1 MCIEKVALQR
11 ASERLRHLQPL
22 SASSH
27 LLCCSCTE
35 NLVLLRA
42 KEQFD
47 QSSVLCRCS
56 EKVAARRA
64 SERKEQ
70 YRQVRAHVRKDDG
83 RLQAYGWSLPAK
95 APTRSIM
102 PPPGTSTPQ
111 VPVPVP
117 VYCRPLT
124 EKEPGMKVI
133 HVSFICRFIQLERY
147 SFLEFHIEPL
157 VVGLYLTILSY

>member
-1 MCIEKVALQR
+1 MLIFIVQSTLEAFAYAALVHNTTLTLELMIQ
-11 ASERLRHLQPL
+11 SCVISPSGMISRL
-22 SASSH
+22 
-27 LLCCSCTE
+27 SC
-35 NLVLLRA
+35 
-42 KEQFD
+42 
-47 QSSVLCRCS
+47 LCRCS

-124 EKEPGMKVI
+124 EKEPGMKV
-133 HVSFICRFIQLERY
+133 SLRLF
-147 SFLEFHIEPL
+147 
-157 VVGLYLTILSY
+157 YLQC